1 MSNNPLRMRSALDA
15 LRLDFPQ
22 YEIQAHSVWDKL
34 FYIAEAREGGVQPVF
49 VQAESTD
56 RLRVKLRS
64 PIRPF
69 RSAGE
74 PSISRVYDYLLGGKD
89 NFAADRE
96 QARKLLKVFRH
107 AGVLARESRQF
118 QRCAVR
124 YVASRG
130 VAQFID
136 LGCGLPTSPNTHET
150 AQEVQPHARTVYV
163 DNDELVLSH
172 AQNILARSKD
182 VLAVAGDLEHPD
194 EILYDW
200 RVRKFIDFFKP
211 ICVVSTMILH
221 FYEAQT
227 ARKIMAQIMDHIPY
241 GSYVIL
247 SVGQLDGDS
256 GEEFTREYDAA
267 PLYHHSQD
275 EVASFLEGLEP
286 VGPGVT
292 EAYKW
297 RAPAPSLDGPRRGH
311 IWAAVGHKVNHHL

>member
-1 MSNNPLRMRSALDA
+1 MSKNPLPMRSALDA

-22 YEIQAHSVWDKL
+22 YEIQAHNVWDKL

-49 VQAESTD
+49 VQAESAD

-74 PSISRVYDYLLGGKD
+74 PSIPRVYDYLLGGKN

-96 QARKLLKVFRH
+96 QAKKLLKVFPH
-107 AGVLARESRQF
+107 AGQLARESRQF
-118 QRCAVR
+118 QRRAVR

-136 LGCGLPTSPNTHET
+136 LGCGLPTNPNTHET
-150 AQEVQPHARTVYV
+150 AQEVQPDARTVYV

-172 AQNILARSKD
+172 AQNILAKSKD
-182 VLAVAGDLEHPD
+182 VPAVAGDLEYPD

-200 RVRKFIDFFKP
+200 RVRKFIDFFQP
-211 ICVVSTMILH
+211 ICVVSTMTLH

-227 ARKIMAQIMDHIPY
+227 ARKIMDQVIDRIPY
-241 GSYVIL
+241 GTMSSFRSANWKGIL
-247 SVGQLDGDS
+247 ERNSPESTTLRRS
-256 GEEFTREYDAA
+256 TITAKTR
-267 PLYHHSQD
+267 
-275 EVASFLEGLEP
+275 
-286 VGPGVT
+286 
-292 EAYKW
+292 W
-297 RAPAPSLDGPRRGH
+297 RASWRALSLWPRRHRGVQVACARSQPGRLPARSH
-311 IWAAVGHKVNHHL
+311 LGGRWPKVNHHL

>member
-1 MSNNPLRMRSALDA
+1 MSKNPLPMRSALDA

-34 FYIAEAREGGVQPVF
+34 FYIAEAREDGVQPVF

-74 PSISRVYDYLLGGKD
+74 PSISRVYDYLLGGKN

-96 QARKLLKVFRH
+96 QAEKLLKVFPH
-107 AGVLARESRQF
+107 AGQLARESRQF
-118 QRCAVR
+118 QRRAVY

-130 VAQFID
+130 VGQFID
-136 LGCGLPTSPNTHET
+136 LGCGLPANPNTHET
-150 AQEVQPHARTVYV
+150 AQEVQPDARIVYV

-172 AQNILARSKD
+172 AQNILAKSND
-182 VLAVAGDLEHPD
+182 VLAVAGDLEYPD
-194 EILYDW
+194 ELLYDW
-200 RVRKFIDFFKP
+200 RVRKFLDFFQP
-211 ICVVSTMILH
+211 ICVVSTMTLH

-227 ARKIMAQIMDHIPY
+227 ARKIMAQVIDRIPY
-241 GSYVIL
+241 GSYVAL
-247 SVGQLDGDS
+247 SVGQLEGRY
-256 GEEFTREYDAA
+256 GEEFTREYNTA

-275 EVASFLEGLEP
+275 EVAGFLDGLEP

-297 RAPAPSLDGPRRGH
+297 RAPFPSLDGSRRGH
-311 IWAAVGHKVNHHL
+311 IWVAVGRKANHL

>member
-1 MSNNPLRMRSALDA
+1 MSKNSLPMRSALDA

-22 YEIQAHSVWDKL
+22 YEIQTQNVWDKL
-34 FYIAEAREGGVQPVF
+34 FYIAEAREDGIQPVF

-56 RLRVKLRS
+56 RLQAKLRG

-74 PSISRVYDYLLGGKD
+74 PSIPRVYDYLLGGKD

-96 QARKLLKVFRH
+96 QAKKLLKVFPC
-107 AGVLARESRQF
+107 AGRLARESRQF
-118 QRCAVR
+118 QSCAVR

-182 VLAVAGDLEHPD
+182 VLAVAGDLEYPD

-200 RVRKFIDFFKP
+200 RVRKFIDFFQP
-211 ICVVSTMILH
+211 ICVVSTMTLH

-227 ARKIMAQIMDHIPY
+227 ARKIMAQVIDHIPY
-241 GSYVIL
+241 GSYVVL

-267 PLYHHSQD
+267 PLYHHGQD
-275 EVASFLEGLEP
+275 DVASFLEGLET

-292 EAYKW
+292 EAYRW
-297 RAPAPSLDGPRRGH
+297 RAPVPRLDGPRRGH
-311 IWAAVGHKVNHHL
+311 IWAAVGHKSNHL